1 MGKQHEAKKE
11 SKRKPAMTIK
21 EKRAARKAKKA
32 EQAAGH
38 RIVMPDSKPSDR

>member
-32 EQAAGH
+32 EQLAPH
-38 RIVMPDSKPSDR
+38 RVVMPDNKPSEE